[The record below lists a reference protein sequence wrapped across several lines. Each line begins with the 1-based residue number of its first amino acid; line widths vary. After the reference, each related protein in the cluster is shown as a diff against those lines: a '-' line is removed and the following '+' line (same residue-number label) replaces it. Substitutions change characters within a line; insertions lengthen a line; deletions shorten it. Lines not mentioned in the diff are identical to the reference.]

1 MIFGYARVSTKDQ
14 NLDLQIDA
22 LKTFGVDEIH
32 EEKISSR
39 EKKRQVLDNLILNM
53 REGDTLVVYKLDRL
67 GRTVTQLIDLVESF
81 TDRGINF
88 VSLSEQ
94 LNTTTPIG
102 KFVFHVLCA
111 MAQMERDIL
120 SERTKAA
127 LAAAK
132 LRGRSGGRPTIDK
145 NTVKNALKLYK
156 SKEYSIDDI
165 LKMTGISK
173 GTLYKYIKLQEGG
186 EPPYGRGQD

>member
-1 MIFGYARVSTKDQ
+1 MIFGYARVSTKEQ

-39 EKKRQVLDNLILNM
+39 EKKRHVLDNLILNM
-53 REGDTLVVYKLDRL
+53 RKGDTLVVYKLDRL

-81 TDRGINF
+81 TNRGINF

-94 LNTTTPIG
+94 INTTTPIG

-120 SERTKAA
+120 SERTKDA

-132 LRGRSGGRPTIDK
+132 LRGRSGGRPTVEK
-145 NTVKNALKLYK
+145 STVKNALKLYK
-156 SKEYSIDDI
+156 SKEYPINDI

-173 GTLYKYIKLQEGG
+173 GTLYKYIKEHESGDF
-186 EPPYGRGQD
+186 PYGRR